1 MDTRRRAPGPGK
13 LTPDVQAPAAL
24 AGVMSQ
30 TGGSRAERE
39 VLARH
44 VADALHANLARGFL
58 ESEEHLRQIAE
69 TLDHIVFLTDP
80 ELTRIAFVNAAY
92 ETIWGRPREELYRDS
107 LSFMQGVHPEDR
119 ERLLEVLTARPG
131 AGYETEFRVVRP
143 DGELRWIWVRGF
155 PVHGPDGA
163 ITSIA
168 GIAEDATDRKRVQAS
183 HEQLV
188 RGFTHDMKNPLGAA
202 DGHLALLLE
211 GICGAL
217 TPEQAESIV
226 RARKGIHDAIDLV
239 GQMLDIERAQT
250 GTIDLH
256 RSRFDLADLLREL
269 VQEYEPVAG
278 ARRMHLTLDLP
289 GEDPTELMVYSDPT
303 RVRQIVGN
311 LVSNALKYTQE
322 GGSCSVRARL
332 VEATDAPPLGPWVE
346 IAVADDGPGIPAE
359 KQHLLFR
366 EFTRFSPGS
375 ADGSGIGLAISHQL
389 SRALEARL
397 TFQSTVG
404 VGSTFT
410 LWLPKDRRAAAA
422 A

>member
-1 MDTRRRAPGPGK
+1 MDTRRRAPGLGK
-13 LTPDVQAPAAL
+13 LTPDVHVPAAL
-24 AGVMSQ
+24 AGAMSQ
-30 TGGSRAERE
+30 NGGSRAERE
-39 VLARH
+39 ELARN
-44 VADALHANLARGFL
+44 VADALQANLARGYL
-58 ESEEHLRQIAE
+58 ESEEYLRQIAE
-69 TLDHIVFLTDP
+69 TLDDIVFLTDP
-80 ELTRIAFVNAAY
+80 GLTAVVFVNAAY
-92 ETIWGRPREELYRDS
+92 ETIWGRPRAELYRDS
-107 LSFMQGVHPEDR
+107 RSFVQGVHPDDR
-119 ERLLEVLTARPG
+119 ERVVEVLTARPG
-131 AGYETEFRVVRP
+131 TGYEIEFRIVRP

-155 PVHGPDGA
+155 PVRGPDGS

-168 GIAEDATDRKRVQAS
+168 GIAEDTTDRKRIQAS

-188 RGFTHDMKNPLGAA
+188 RGFTHDVKNPLGAA

-211 GICGAL
+211 GIYGEL
-217 TPEQAESIV
+217 TPEQAETIT
-226 RARKGIHDAIDLV
+226 RARKGIHGAIDLV

-250 GTIDLH
+250 GTIELH
-256 RSRFDLADLLREL
+256 RSRFDLGDLLREL
-269 VQEYEPVAG
+269 VQEYQPVAG

-289 GEDPTELMVYSDPT
+289 AEDPSEIMVYSDPT

-332 VEATDAPPLGPWVE
+332 VDATDAPPLGPWIE

-366 EFTRFSPGS
+366 EFTRFSPES

-389 SRALEARL
+389 ARALEARL

-410 LWLPKDRRAAAA
+410 LWLPKDRRTSSST
-422 A
+422 

>member
-13 LTPDVQAPAAL
+13 LTPDVPVPADHS
-24 AGVMSQ
+24 G
-30 TGGSRAERE
+30 TIAERE
-39 VLARH
+39 KLARR
-44 VADALHANLARGFL
+44 VADALHANVARGYP
-58 ESEEHLRQIAE
+58 EREEYLRQIAE
-69 TLDHIVFLTDP
+69 TLDHVVFLTDP
-80 ELTRIAFVNAAY
+80 GLTAVAFVNAAY
-92 ETIWGRPREELYRDS
+92 ETIWGRAREELYRDA
-107 LSFMQGVHPEDR
+107 LAFMQGVHPDDR
-119 ERLLEVLTARPG
+119 DRLLEVLTARPG
-131 AGYETEFRVVRP
+131 SGYETEFRVVRP

-168 GIAEDATDRKRVQAS
+168 GIAEDTTDRKRVQAS
-183 HEQLV
+183 HERLV
-188 RGFTHDMKNPLGAA
+188 RGFTHDVKNPLGAA

-211 GICGAL
+211 GIYGKL
-217 TPEQAESIV
+217 TPEQAESIT
-226 RARKGIHDAIDLV
+226 RARRAIRGAIDLV

-269 VQEYEPVAG
+269 VHEYEPVAG

-289 GEDPTELMVYSDPT
+289 AEDPTELMVYSDPT

-366 EFTRFSPGS
+366 EFTRFSPES

-389 SRALEARL
+389 ARALEARL
-397 TFQSTVG
+397 TFQSTTG
-404 VGSTFT
+404 VGSIFT
-410 LWLPKDRRAAAA
+410 LSLPKDRRTSNSN
-422 A
+422 